1 MHAQSDY
8 DPRALERR
16 ESGCFDIAPHR
27 LSMSERMWGIRFR
40 QLLPLEVARGIFA
53 VVSDF
58 ERTMSFAIQNYSTI
72 FESDPKDMRFFPD
85 PLTDAKR
92 RYYLEMGDFFEF
104 IENDRTVGFL
114 ILTPHDWSTCY
125 IRGAGALPSHQGKR
139 LGSRLLAHLTEPL
152 REAGV
157 QRLEADTSPSNL
169 AVIHLLA
176 RDRYNPTGM
185 VLTDRWG
192 AHIKL
197 TKFLARPAE
206 DAFLRQYCTGINY
219 QQRTAADP
227 SQPRKE

>member
-1 MHAQSDY
+1 MHAQSSG
-8 DPRALERR
+8 
-16 ESGCFDIAPHR
+16 ESPSQLSRPSGFYGIAPPR
-27 LSMSERMWGIRFR
+27 SSMSERMWGIRFSD
-40 QLLPLEVARGIFA
+40 LLPLEVTRGIHA

-58 ERTMSFAIQNYSTI
+58 ERTMTFALENYSTI

-85 PLTDAKR
+85 PLTEAKR
-92 RYYLEMGDFFEF
+92 RYYVEMGDFFEF
-104 IENDRTVGFL
+104 VEEGRTVGFL

-125 IRGAGALPSHQGKR
+125 IRGAGALQSHQGKR

-152 REAGV
+152 RAAGV
-157 QRLEADTSPSNL
+157 QRIEADTSPSNL

-192 AHIKL
+192 ANIKL

-206 DAFLRQYCTGINY
+206 DAFLQQYCTGINY
-219 QQRTAADP
+219 QQRGADGLP
-227 SQPRKE
+227 QE